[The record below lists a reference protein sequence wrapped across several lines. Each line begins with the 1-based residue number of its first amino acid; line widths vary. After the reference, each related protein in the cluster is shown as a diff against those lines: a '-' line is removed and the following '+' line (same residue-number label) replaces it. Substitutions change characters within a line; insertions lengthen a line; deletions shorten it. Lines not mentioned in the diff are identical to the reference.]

1 MNYNSLFN
9 RFLKLLVSPAKA
21 WKEISGDKESLDV
34 LSGYVYPLIGVCGF
48 VTFIA
53 EVIRYY
59 GDKQPYEMFRMV
71 ITDCCVMC
79 VALFG
84 GFFLSAYVVHWAG
97 NSLYG
102 LKNRLSDVYAFVG
115 YSMSVVFFTYILFPL
130 FADSRVLLYLL
141 QIYTLSVVW
150 EGVPV
155 MTDIDDSRKGGY
167 TLIVTAAILCSN
179 IAIYML
185 FNILM

>member
-1 MNYNSLFN
+1 
-9 RFLKLLVSPAKA
+9 
-21 WKEISGDKESLDV
+21 
-34 LSGYVYPLIGVCGF
+34 
-48 VTFIA
+48 
-53 EVIRYY
+53 
-59 GDKQPYEMFRMV
+59 
-71 ITDCCVMC
+71 MC

>member
-1 MNYNSLFN
+1 MNYKSLLN

-21 WKEISGDKESLDV
+21 WKEIAGEKESQDV

-48 VTFIA
+48 VTFMA

-84 GFFLSAYVVHWAG
+84 GFFRRAEVRYRTSPGFSA
-97 NSLYG
+97 
-102 LKNRLSDVYAFVG
+102 KN
-115 YSMSVVFFTYILFPL
+115 TP
-130 FADSRVLLYLL
+130 
-141 QIYTLSVVW
+141 
-150 EGVPV
+150 
-155 MTDIDDSRKGGY
+155 
-167 TLIVTAAILCSN
+167 
-179 IAIYML
+179 
-185 FNILM
+185 